1 MHVLIGFTII
11 VGLIAIGF
19 GGGTARAFVRGII
32 YCAAAVVLAACY
44 MVAVEMYRTTPEAV
58 RSERATAAYRTTPR
72 TCEEW
77 TNWRPTTV
85 DNCKKWSDGSPTT
98 VQTSAPLSSYATSC
112 WKWSAR
118 DKTMV
123 PVGCDDADA
132 LTGPPGGE
140 PRCGAACAETTHS
153 DTNIRRAAK

>member
-1 MHVLIGFTII
+1 MHFLVGFVI
-11 VGLIAIGF
+11 VIGLITFGF
-19 GGGTARAFVRGII
+19 GARTAQAVVRATGCIILLAIIAFVTWLAYDLNDGGPERGAKI
-32 YCAAAVVLAACY
+32 
-44 MVAVEMYRTTPEAV
+44 
-58 RSERATAAYRTTPR
+58 TAAYRTTPAR
-72 TCEEW
+72 TCVEW

-98 VQTSAPLSSYATSC
+98 IRTSAPLSSYATSC
-112 WKWSAR
+112 WKWSTQ

-140 PRCGAACAETTHS
+140 PRCGAACAETAHS
-153 DTNIRRAAK
+153 DTNVRRAAK